1 MWPPVYIGATNMSL
15 ETERG
20 VGGGR
25 RRDEGGKKWEAKRGK
40 RMKGDSGN
48 LDHSLTDVQRTI
60 VIRVPFLTCHRAF
73 ITTKFWV
80 HR

>member
-1 MWPPVYIGATNMSL
+1 
-15 ETERG
+15 
-20 VGGGR
+20 
-25 RRDEGGKKWEAKRGK
+25 
-40 RMKGDSGN
+40 MKEDSGN

-60 VIRVPFLTCHRAF
+60 VIRVPFLTCQRAF